1 MQGRLLNV
9 LMLKA
14 EFCYAP
20 PSISPLYVSTTAAYS
35 TGMQPGTTA
44 WNFYKTV
51 ALAAPYTNNMASMFR
66 GDQAVSKTYSYAK
79 TALIIEFFGVMKVQA
94 MSARLAGFSMSGRT
108 S

>member
-1 MQGRLLNV
+1 MKQPICKSRADAVAACTDMQGRLLNV

-66 GDQAVSKTYSYAK
+66 GDQAVSKTYCYAK
-79 TALIIEFFGVMKVQA
+79 L
-94 MSARLAGFSMSGRT
+94 L
-108 S
+108 